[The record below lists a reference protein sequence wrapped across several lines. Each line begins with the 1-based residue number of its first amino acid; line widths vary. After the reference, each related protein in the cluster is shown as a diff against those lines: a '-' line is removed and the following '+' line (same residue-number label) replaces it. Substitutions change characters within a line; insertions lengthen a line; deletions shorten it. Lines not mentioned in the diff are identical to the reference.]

1 MIRRPP
7 RSTLFPYT
15 TLFRSRAGGHDAPAE
30 RNGAGRG
37 GGRVTAYRAPRSAG
51 AVGTLQQ
58 GQGAG
63 GAQSGG
69 GGAEMTTRTAKT
81 GDAVVSQT
89 LAREG
94 AKRGGAQEPVGGPLV
109 IRL

>member
-15 TLFRSRAGGHDAPAE
+15 TLFRSRRGTGGVAAGDRPARGAGRAGRPRPVRRAGGHDAPTE
-30 RNGAGRG
+30 RNGAGGG

-63 GAQSGG
+63 GGQSGG
-69 GGAEMTTRTAKT
+69 GG
-81 GDAVVSQT
+81 G
-89 LAREG
+89 
-94 AKRGGAQEPVGGPLV
+94 
-109 IRL
+109 